1 MGARY
6 FSSSSQNNRGDFTES
21 LLDDIGA
28 RSFSESLSSSSNMGD
43 SSAAKKQKTI
53 TSFSSS
59 VEDDFHEKDNYKEY
73 NNYDDEDNDVNLDVI
88 PDQMFSSTSEALV
101 SQCIYCI
108 FIIIIITTICIYNI
122 HHLLS

>member
-6 FSSSSQNNRGDFTES
+6 FWSSSNNNRGDFNES
-21 LLDDIGA
+21 LSDDIGA

-101 SQCIYCI
+101 SPDFWI
-108 FIIIIITTICIYNI
+108 F
-122 HHLLS
+122 HDRSRVRVK